1 MTADEEQ
8 RWQLFLSDGSEES
21 AEEIARAIHEAI
33 HEMDEAEDSDTSQ
46 SAGPH

>member
-1 MTADEEQ
+1 MTQDE
-8 RWQLFLSDGSEES
+8 RWIRVMSSDPEEFK
-21 AEEIARAIHEAI
+21 RLLLEAI